1 MTDREY
7 DAAASPLGDT
17 MPNEPKTGLLPPST
31 YVNFLRVAN
40 NQSEF
45 FLSFGQ
51 LVQEQGVGAHLVS
64 SLVTSPA
71 HAKAMLRAL
80 EDAVERH
87 EQRFGEIAVVEP
99 PTPVPAAVGDAPA
112 GLRPAASGDAGRT
125 KSTPPPRGIRTKAK
139 SA

>member
-1 MTDREY
+1 MR
-7 DAAASPLGDT
+7 
-17 MPNEPKTGLLPPST
+17 NEPKTGLLPPST

-51 LVQEQGVGAHLVS
+51 IAQEQGAGAHLVS

-80 EDAVERH
+80 HDAIERH
-87 EQRFGEIAVVEP
+87 EQRFGEIPVVEP
-99 PTPVPAAVGDAPA
+99 PSPVPAAAGDAPA
-112 GLRPAASGDAGRT
+112 DAGRMR
-125 KSTPPPRGIRTKAK
+125 SAPPPRGKRAKAK

>member
-1 MTDREY
+1 
-7 DAAASPLGDT
+7 
-17 MPNEPKTGLLPPST
+17 MPNEPRNGVLPPAT

-51 LVQEQGVGAHLVS
+51 VAQEQGAGAHLVS

-80 EDAVERH
+80 TDAIARH
-87 EQRFGEIAVVEP
+87 ERRFGEIAVVEP
-99 PTPVPAAVGDAPA
+99 SAPVPAGSVGDTAPA
-112 GLRPAASGDAGRT
+112 R
-125 KSTPPPRGIRTKAK
+125 TPPPPWEKPAKAK
-139 SA
+139 GA

>member
-1 MTDREY
+1 
-7 DAAASPLGDT
+7 
-17 MPNEPKTGLLPPST
+17 MPNESKNGVLPPST

-51 LVQEQGVGAHLVS
+51 VAQEQGAGAHLAS
-64 SLVTSPA
+64 SLVTTPA

-80 EDAVERH
+80 SEAIERH
-87 EQRFGEIAVVEP
+87 EQRFGEIAAVEA
-99 PTPVPAAVGDAPA
+99 VAAAPAQATATGDAPP
-112 GLRPAASGDAGRT
+112 RR
-125 KSTPPPRGIRTKAK
+125 TPPPPWEKPAKAK

>member
-1 MTDREY
+1 
-7 DAAASPLGDT
+7 
-17 MPNEPKTGLLPPST
+17 MPNEPKNGLLPPST

-51 LVQEQGVGAHLVS
+51 IAQEQGAGAHLVS
-64 SLVTSPA
+64 SLVTSPT

-80 EDAVERH
+80 QDAVERH

-99 PTPVPAAVGDAPA
+99 PSPVPVGVVSDTAPE
-112 GLRPAASGDAGRT
+112 R
-125 KSTPPPRGIRTKAK
+125 TPPPPWEKRAKAK

>member
-1 MTDREY
+1 
-7 DAAASPLGDT
+7 

-51 LVQEQGVGAHLVS
+51 IAQEQGAGAHLVS

-80 EDAVERH
+80 GDAVERH
-87 EQRFGEIAVVEP
+87 EQRFGEI
-99 PTPVPAAVGDAPA
+99 PVIEAPAPAPA
-112 GLRPAASGDAGRT
+112 GAAGEAAPGRAA
-125 KSTPPPRGIRTKAK
+125 PPPRK
-139 SA
+139 

>member
-1 MTDREY
+1 
-7 DAAASPLGDT
+7 

-51 LVQEQGVGAHLVS
+51 IAQEQGAGAHLVS
-64 SLVTSPA
+64 SLVTSPS
-71 HAKAMLRAL
+71 HAKAMARAL
-80 EDAVERH
+80 QDAIERH
-87 EQRFGEIAVVEP
+87 EKRFGEIAVVEP
-99 PTPVPAAVGDAPA
+99 PSLAPAAPGDATV
-112 GLRPAASGDAGRT
+112 DAGRMR
-125 KSTPPPRGIRTKAK
+125 SAPPPRGKRAKAK

>member
-1 MTDREY
+1 
-7 DAAASPLGDT
+7 
-17 MPNEPKTGLLPPST
+17 MPNEPKNGVLPPSA

-40 NQSEF
+40 NQNEF

-51 LVQEQGVGAHLVS
+51 VAQEQGTGAHLVA

-80 EDAVERH
+80 AEGVERH

-99 PTPVPAAVGDAPA
+99 TAAVAAAGKDAPA
-112 GLRPAASGDAGRT
+112 PAAGNAVPRR
-125 KSTPPPRGIRTKAK
+125 TPPPPWEKPAKAK
-139 SA
+139 SG

>member
-1 MTDREY
+1 
-7 DAAASPLGDT
+7 

-51 LVQEQGVGAHLVS
+51 IAQQQGAGAHLVS
-64 SLVTSPA
+64 SLVTSPS

-80 EDAVERH
+80 HDAIERH
-87 EQRFGEIAVVEP
+87 EKRFGEIAAVEP
-99 PTPVPAAVGDAPA
+99 PIQPPVAERDPATGHT
-112 GLRPAASGDAGRT
+112 S
-125 KSTPPPRGIRTKAK
+125 PRA
-139 SA
+139 